1 MTEFLIGSGVCV
13 RIHEDP
19 VELFAICLFSVTADP
34 TCDTPRKKEMETK
47 YPGKW
52 REKQRTR
59 PICFVSRNRKHPG
72 RQGGTFIVSW
82 KRNTRKIRFVS
93 YVSFSL
99 CFDFDP
105 NCALRIAR
113 TQSFTVAAFSTLI
126 EAISISSA
134 AEVRL
139 RIS

>member
-1 MTEFLIGSGVCV
+1 MFLETGNTQGA
-13 RIHEDP
+13 RAALL
-19 VELFAICLFSVTADP
+19 LFLGN
-34 TCDTPRKKEMETK
+34 ET
-47 YPGKW
+47 
-52 REKQRTR
+52 REK
-59 PICFVSRNRKHPG
+59 SG
-72 RQGGTFIVSW
+72 
-82 KRNTRKIRFVS
+82 FVS